1 MPAAPKRVRFRF
13 LFYLGLFLLALVGGT
28 FGFMV
33 LEGMGPLESL
43 YFVIV
48 TMATVGYGDLSPQ
61 TAAGQA
67 LAIMII
73 LVGVGTFLSMVGNA
87 AELFLSKRE
96 HESRMQ
102 KLNMVIG
109 LFFSELGTSLLTV
122 CSDADPERE
131 KIAEILPDKREWTQ
145 EDFRRANRRMRDL
158 EYQLDPDRV
167 DLSEILQLLHGQRRF
182 VVQLL
187 ENPAVMEHE
196 SFTEVL
202 WAVFHLVDE
211 LEARDDV
218 TDLLSFDRAHIL
230 GDTQRVYKCLV
241 RQWMRYMEHLQERY
255 PYLFSRA
262 VRQNPFVVNKD
273 KILEQ
278 AEDHIEYE

>member
-1 MPAAPKRVRFRF
+1 MPAAPKRVWFRF
-13 LFYLGLFLLALVGGT
+13 MFYLSLFFLALIGGT
-28 FGFMV
+28 VGFMV
-33 LEGMGPLESL
+33 FEGMGPLQSL

-61 TAAGQA
+61 TTAGQV
-67 LAIMII
+67 LAIVVI
-73 LVGVGTFLSMVGNA
+73 LMGVGTFLSMIGNA
-87 AELFLSKRE
+87 TELFLSRRE

-131 KIAEILPDKREWTQ
+131 KLDEALPDRREWEA
-145 EDFRRANRRMRDL
+145 EDFAKAKK
-158 EYQLDPDRV
+158 QLQACEFQIDPDRI
-167 DLSEILQLLHGQRRF
+167 DLEELHHVLRGQRHF

-196 SFTEVL
+196 NFTEVL

-211 LEARDDV
+211 LEAREDV
-218 TDLLSFDRAHIL
+218 SDLISFDRAHII
-230 GDTQRVYKCLV
+230 GDVQRVYRRLGM
-241 RQWMRYMEHLQERY
+241 QWLRYMRHMQQRY
-255 PYLFSRA
+255 PYLFARA
-262 VRQNPFVVNKD
+262 VRRNPFVVNKSSV
-273 KILEQ
+273 LEQ
-278 AEDHIEYE
+278 AEKNNA